1 MSSVFYIAICV
12 IIVGNIMLRIKSF
25 IGSVI
30 DACGV
35 DVVGTFTSIVVGVA
49 EVIAEVIYIIGANVV
64 VVAASVAEV
73 AVQVTYVVG
82 VVGVVATS
90 DAKVVVSVVSVVGC
104 NRRRTIIFEF

>member
-1 MSSVFYIAICV
+1 MSSGFYIAICV

-49 EVIAEVIYIIGANVV
+49 EVIYIIGANVV

-73 AVQVTYVVG
+73 AVEVTYVVG
-82 VVGVVATS
+82 VIATS
-90 DAKVVVSVVSVVGC
+90 DAKVVVSVVGVVGC
-104 NRRRTIIFEF
+104 NRRRAIIFEF

>member
-35 DVVGTFTSIVVGVA
+35 DVVGTFTSIVVGVV

-73 AVQVTYVVG
+73 AVEVTY

>member
-49 EVIAEVIYIIGANVV
+49 EVIYIIGANVV

-82 VVGVVATS
+82 VVATS
-90 DAKVVVSVVSVVGC
+90 DAKVVVSVVGVIGC
-104 NRRRTIIFEF
+104 NR

>member
-1 MSSVFYIAICV
+1 MSSGFYIAICV

-25 IGSVI
+25 IESVI

-49 EVIAEVIYIIGANVV
+49 EVIYIIGANVV

-73 AVQVTYVVG
+73 AVEVTYVVG
-82 VVGVVATS
+82 VIATS
-90 DAKVVVSVVSVVGC
+90 DAKVVVSVVGAIGC
-104 NRRRTIIFEF
+104 NR